1 MPRTKAKNLSSLLQ
15 SALKSTTKFTPKPSS
30 LTSPAA
36 TATEDRPLNLF
47 VSSLDS
53 KAALLSTS
61 VAFFSHDSSR
71 LKSKE
76 FTGDFGVASE
86 ELEEDSSAVDATV
99 SSPKSEGT
107 NNANA
112 LETELEIQSF
122 STVSNINISQL
133 GKKVLHERRQKWIS
147 KNPQTHCFEKLVN
160 LSANKLGTDATL
172 NVFGRL
178 GRENCVKEYNSLIRI
193 CIERAKDCDYEDVAL
208 EQICKAFQ
216 LFNLKKEQG
225 FQLEE
230 ETYGTLLMYLI
241 DMGMIEE
248 FHFFRKAIDSGNS
261 RSDPRLGYYEMLLWI
276 RVNDEEKIQGL
287 CNCTAIDYE
296 GDNSNLIGN
305 VILTLYLFLI
315 QPCITENYLL
325 ALCESKRKREFV
337 QLLET
342 VDITKVSS
350 LDHVMSIFKFLGR
363 LVLEYFAEKYLVEL
377 TISDYGAENVSNVIF
392 SYISNIPNLEVEDII
407 SKFRELHAKL
417 EIKPSSASFEKLI
430 AYTINRVACIYTY
443 DKHFVAVDK
452 IEEFLDEIFGAG
464 STLSIG
470 TLNSI
475 LIACEDK
482 CVYKLVQLCQ
492 VQRIYSVI
500 GLHNL
505 KPNSET
511 FRSMISLCVRR
522 EDFDGAYAM
531 LGDVKKMNL
540 MVTADMYNAIMVGYF
555 RRKDT
560 DGALKVLKQMEKA
573 DVKPNSQTFSYL
585 IQNCSNEKDI
595 IKYYEEMTCSG
606 VQVTKDVFMALI
618 NAYASCGEFEKAKQ
632 VILDK
637 GIPVQSLNEIKG
649 SLVATLA
656 SSGQLFDAFVI
667 YEEIKQAGW
676 RLEPKAVRAL
686 IEQLHSEEDLSR
698 SIQLLEELDD
708 PKDWKYCCRRL
719 ILHCV
724 RLKHLSSAIALLKQ
738 LNDYDDELAGDF
750 LFREVFHLIEETE
763 PPNLQFGLDLL
774 RFIKNELHFAPSYKW
789 LRSLRSIFVKEKNI
803 QISRLIWKE
812 FVTTGYSYLN
822 YLCMYEDLL
831 ISGDHQGARK
841 ILSKIPKGHPNTNE
855 LINAIQEVGQAW
867 RRLSLGSTQGPNGI
881 PQARPVPRTGMY
893 PTPIPSEFGDF
904 AGGIPH
910 MP

>member
-1 MPRTKAKNLSSLLQ
+1 MPRTKAKSLSSLLQ

-36 TATEDRPLNLF
+36 TTTEDRPLNLF
-47 VSSLDS
+47 VSSLGS

-61 VAFFSHDSSR
+61 VAFFSHDSSK

-76 FTGDFGVASE
+76 FTGDFGVARE
-86 ELEEDSSAVDATV
+86 ELEEDSSSVDAAV
-99 SSPKSEGT
+99 SSPKSGGT

-122 STVSNINISQL
+122 STESNINISQL

-147 KNPQTHCFEKLVN
+147 KNPQTHCFEK
-160 LSANKLGTDATL
+160 
-172 NVFGRL
+172 
-178 GRENCVKEYNSLIRI
+178 
-193 CIERAKDCDYEDVAL
+193 AKDCDYEDVAL

-216 LFNLKKEQG
+216 LFNLMKEQG

-241 DMGMIEE
+241 DM
-248 FHFFRKAIDSGNS
+248 
-261 RSDPRLGYYEMLLWI
+261 
-276 RVNDEEKIQGL
+276 
-287 CNCTAIDYE
+287 
-296 GDNSNLIGN
+296 
-305 VILTLYLFLI
+305 
-315 QPCITENYLL
+315 ENYLL

-350 LDHVMSIFKFLGR
+350 LDHVMSIFKFLGK

-392 SYISNIPNLEVEDII
+392 SYISSIPNLEVEGII
-407 SKFRELHAKL
+407 SKFRDLHAKL
-417 EIKPSSASFEKLI
+417 EIKPSSASYEKLI
-430 AYTINRVACIYTY
+430 AYTINRVAYIYNY
-443 DKHFVAVDK
+443 GKHIVAVNK

-464 STLSIG
+464 STLSTS

-482 CVYKLVQLCQ
+482 DVYELVQLCQ

-500 GLHNL
+500 CLHNL

-522 EDFDGAYAM
+522 KDFDGAYAM

-540 MVTADMYNAIMVGYF
+540 MVTADTYNAIMVGYF
-555 RRKDT
+555 QRKDT
-560 DGALKVLKQMEKA
+560 DGALKVLQQMEKA

-606 VQVTKDVFMALI
+606 VQVTKDVFKALI

-656 SSGQLFDAFVI
+656 SNGQLFDAFVI

-698 SIQLLEELDD
+698 SIQLLEELGDA
-708 PKDWKYCCRRL
+708 KDWMYCCHRL

-763 PPNLQFGLDLL
+763 PPDLQFGLDLL
-774 RFIKNELHFAPSYKW
+774 RFIKNELHFAPSYEW
-789 LRSLRSIFVKEKNI
+789 LR
-803 QISRLIWKE
+803 
-812 FVTTGYSYLN
+812 
-822 YLCMYEDLL
+822 MYEDLL

-841 ILSKIPKGHPNTNE
+841 ILSKIPKGGPNTNE
-855 LINAIQEVGQAW
+855 LINAIQEVGKAW
-867 RRLSLGSTQGPNGI
+867 RRLSLGSTQGPKGI
-881 PQARPVPRTGMY
+881 PQARLESPGP
-893 PTPIPSEFGDF
+893 
-904 AGGIPH
+904 AH
-910 MP
+910 